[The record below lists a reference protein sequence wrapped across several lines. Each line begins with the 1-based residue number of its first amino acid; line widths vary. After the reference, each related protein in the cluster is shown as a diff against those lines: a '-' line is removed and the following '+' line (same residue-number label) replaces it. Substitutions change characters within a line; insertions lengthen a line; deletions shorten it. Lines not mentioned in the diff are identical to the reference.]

1 MTMNIKHA
9 IFLLLAVG
17 MCIGECAAV
26 PASAASVRKPHGR
39 NTASAVSENH
49 APAAD
54 SMHVTLTAQT
64 SAPVDCIAETPVA
77 GTALTP
83 AQMDSLVAC
92 WNSDMNRQSFDR
104 FYENFISPESMSP
117 ASDEALPDSVYV
129 SRLRALAS
137 PVQLPYNAVV
147 KDYILRYTGRGR
159 AGMGRILSLSQYY
172 FPMIEEELLCA
183 GLPVELRVLPVIESA
198 LNPVALSRSGAS
210 GLWQFMPSTGRLCGL
225 EINSLVDERRDPVS
239 ATRAACRFLKD
250 LYGIYNDWSLV
261 LAAYNCGP
269 GNVNK
274 AIARAGSDKVKSFW
288 DIYEYL
294 PAETRGYVPAFIGA
308 SYACAYHRLHDIAV
322 EPSPLPV
329 AVDTVTVSRIMHLE
343 QVSSTLD
350 LPLDVLRKLNP
361 QYKEDIIPATVKSYS
376 LVLPQQFVTNYISRE
391 EEIFSK
397 DSLYLKEYVNP
408 ANIERK
414 RLEHGITYTVKNGDT
429 LSGIARRYRVSV
441 REIMKWNNLRSDRL
455 RIGQRLRIERAR

>member
-1 MTMNIKHA
+1 MNIKHA

-26 PASAASVRKPHGR
+26 PASAASVRKPRGR

-54 SMHVTLTAQT
+54 SLHVTLTAQT

-104 FYENFISPESMSP
+104 FYENFISPESMSL

-172 FPMIEEELLCA
+172 FPMIEE
-183 GLPVELRVLPVIESA
+183 
-198 LNPVALSRSGAS
+198 
-210 GLWQFMPSTGRLCGL
+210 
-225 EINSLVDERRDPVS
+225 
-239 ATRAACRFLKD
+239 
-250 LYGIYNDWSLV
+250 
-261 LAAYNCGP
+261 
-269 GNVNK
+269 
-274 AIARAGSDKVKSFW
+274 
-288 DIYEYL
+288 
-294 PAETRGYVPAFIGA
+294 
-308 SYACAYHRLHDIAV
+308 
-322 EPSPLPV
+322 
-329 AVDTVTVSRIMHLE
+329 
-343 QVSSTLD
+343 
-350 LPLDVLRKLNP
+350 
-361 QYKEDIIPATVKSYS
+361 
-376 LVLPQQFVTNYISRE
+376 
-391 EEIFSK
+391 
-397 DSLYLKEYVNP
+397 
-408 ANIERK
+408 
-414 RLEHGITYTVKNGDT
+414 
-429 LSGIARRYRVSV
+429 
-441 REIMKWNNLRSDRL
+441 
-455 RIGQRLRIERAR
+455 